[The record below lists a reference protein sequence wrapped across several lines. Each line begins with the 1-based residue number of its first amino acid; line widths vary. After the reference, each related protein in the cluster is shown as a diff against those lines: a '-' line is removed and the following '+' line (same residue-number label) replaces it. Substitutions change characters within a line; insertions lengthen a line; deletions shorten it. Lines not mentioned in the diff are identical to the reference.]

1 MKKIIISIT
10 LFVVMGVL
18 ITSCGYDNYDKPN
31 AYLKGALMYNNVDT
45 VFVQQSSGNNID
57 QASVYFNLYEPG
69 WQKTNSTPIRVVVDA
84 GGTFSSILF
93 PATYKLILP
102 AGNGP
107 YIASTDTTIV
117 KLDKSK
123 TLNIPVTPYYLVR
136 NFAPTLSTSDSTVT
150 ANIKVDQI
158 VTGAN
163 AKSIGSVYMYINR
176 TAIVDG
182 GNNLASVNIS
192 GGSITDPTKVILK
205 AKIPNLAKISGLGI
219 ATNQKQFFVR
229 IGVRI
234 NGSTEVYSSVKTVS
248 LP

>member
-1 MKKIIISIT
+1 MKKIIESII
-10 LFVVMGVL
+10 LFAVMGIL

-31 AYLKGALMYNNVDT
+31 VYLKGALLYNNVDT
-45 VFVQQSSGNNID
+45 VFVQQSSGNDIN
-57 QASVYFNLYEPG
+57 QASVYLNLYEPG
-69 WQKTNSTPIRVVVDA
+69 WQKTYSTPIRVVVDA

-93 PATYKLILP
+93 PSTYKLVVP

-107 YIASTDTTIV
+107 FIASTDTTTI
-117 KLDKSK
+117 KLDGSK

-176 TAIVDG
+176 TTIVDG
-182 GNNLASVNIS
+182 GNNLASARID
-192 GGSITDPTKVILK
+192 GASITDPTSVVLK
-205 AKIPNLAKISGLGI
+205 AKIPNLAKIGGLGI
-219 ATNQKQFFVR
+219 ANNQKQFFVR

-234 NGSTEVYSSVKTVS
+234 NGSTEVFSSVKTVN

>member
-1 MKKIIISIT
+1 MKKIIISIM
-10 LFVVMGVL
+10 LFVVMGLL
-18 ITSCGYDNYDKPN
+18 ITACGYDNYDKPN
-31 AYLKGALMYNNVDT
+31 VYLKGALLYNNVDT

-57 QASVYFNLYEPG
+57 QASVYFNLFEPG

-84 GGTFSSILF
+84 AGTFSSILF
-93 PATYKLILP
+93 PATYKLIVP

-107 YIASTDTTIV
+107 FIASTDTTVI

-123 TLNIPVTPYYLVR
+123 SLNIPVTPYYLVR
-136 NFAPTLSTSDSTVT
+136 NFAPALNTSDSTVT

-163 AKSIGSVYMYINR
+163 AKSIGSVYLYINR
-176 TAIVDG
+176 TTIVDG
-182 GNNLASVNIS
+182 GNNLASANIG
-192 GGSITDPTKVILK
+192 GGSITDPSKVVLK
-205 AKIPNLAKISGLGI
+205 AKIPNLAKIGGI
-219 ATNQKQFFVR
+219 GIPTNQKQFYVR

-234 NGSTEVYSSVKTVS
+234 NGSTEVFSSVKTVK

>member
-1 MKKIIISIT
+1 MKKIIISIM
-10 LFVVMGVL
+10 LFGVMGLL
-18 ITSCGYDNYDKPN
+18 ITSCKYDNYDKPN
-31 AYLKGALMYNNVDT
+31 VYLKGALIYNNVDT
-45 VFVQQSSGNNID
+45 VFVRQSSGNNID
-57 QASVYFNLYEPG
+57 QAAVYFNLFEPG
-69 WQKTNSTPIRVVVDA
+69 WQKTYSTPIRVVVDA

-93 PATYKLILP
+93 PATYKLVVP

-107 YIASTDTTIV
+107 FIASTDTTVV
-117 KLDKSK
+117 KLDGSK
-123 TLNIPVTPYYLVR
+123 TINIPVTPYYLVR
-136 NFAPTLSTSDSTVT
+136 NFAPTLSASDSTVT
-150 ANIKVDQI
+150 ANVKVDQI